1 MDIQAL
7 KILTGHIEK
16 FKKLK
21 ISSNTED
28 ALETYQMNVEKV
40 IGLTYS
46 NHFFS
51 TACYILTLNFTIIS
65 PTEEI
70 LEGGG
75 ILESADDR
83 SVRRSVWRS

>member
-7 KILTGHIEK
+7 KILTGHIEQ

-51 TACYILTLNFTIIS
+51 TACSILTLNFTIIS
-65 PTEEI
+65 PPEEI
-70 LEGGG
+70 LGGWG
-75 ILESADDR
+75 TYDNRYSFR
-83 SVRRSVWRS
+83 SGHQMCV